1 MKPIA
6 FKDSISARL
15 LLAIITFPAL
25 LTLAGFFI
33 FQQVETQRIAEYS
46 TIKMRQLENFNST
59 LLFNLLES
67 FREKAIRIAADNQV
81 IVPYKLK
88 VHFQLKAYLEQ
99 LFDRDDLDTISII
112 TPDGTAEIS
121 VGKAIKNYRIDYANL
136 LETARSGQPISFY
149 AQRQTQMDEY
159 SLCLAAATPIL
170 SGNEVIAVLLIAK
183 DLVLDKPFSD
193 TLLISAG
200 RVQSESVES
209 AFLLPL
215 VAEAAMAVEIGPVSL
230 PGNQIVASKISLPDL
245 EDTENFLL
253 CGIDQQAAIAQNR
266 EILHYGIAI
275 SIFILLSLAFYSF
288 GLSKRLTRP
297 ILHMVN
303 VTDRIAAGDLSHR
316 LEISSTDEIG
326 RLGRSFNRMMENL
339 AQAEQALKKSTDR
352 LLLILDSITADIYVA
367 DMQTYEILFMNKAM
381 RKKFGSD
388 FTGRLCYTAFRNAD
402 QPCAHCTNSKLIDA
416 DGKPGK
422 VCIWEC
428 TNPITGIS
436 YLNYDRAI
444 QWVDGRIVRIQIA
457 TDVSARKKAED
468 ALKQVNDQL
477 EEIVRIRTAELEKAN
492 SELRLEIQAKQERE
506 QALQKAKAESD
517 QASRAKSEF
526 LANMS
531 HELRTPL
538 NHIIG
543 FTDLVL
549 SRSFGGLTAEQEEF
563 LKDALSSSHHLLS
576 LINDVLDL
584 SKVEAG
590 KMALELSE
598 VGIRELLQNSLVMVK
613 EKALKH
619 QLRLVV
625 DFDGAPEVILADE
638 RKIKQVVYNLLSNA
652 VKFTPAGGE
661 VRLGAAIQDAA
672 QLRDWP
678 TSVEGHE
685 KWLCVWVADT
695 GIGLE
700 PQDLNR
706 VFNPFE
712 QVESSLS
719 RKFQGTGLGLT
730 LTRKMVEL
738 HAGAIWAES
747 AGASKGSTFKFAIPF
762 RES

>member
-1 MKPIA
+1 
-6 FKDSISARL
+6 
-15 LLAIITFPAL
+15 
-25 LTLAGFFI
+25 
-33 FQQVETQRIAEYS
+33 
-46 TIKMRQLENFNST
+46 MRQLEHFNST
-59 LLFNLLES
+59 LLINNLES
-67 FREKAIRIAADNQV
+67 FREKAIRIAADNQI

-99 LFDRDDLDTISII
+99 LFGRDDLDTISIMS
-112 TPDGTAEIS
+112 PDGTAEIS
-121 VGKAIKNYRIDYANL
+121 AGQAIKNYRIDYANL
-136 LETARSGQPISFY
+136 LETARAGQPISFY
-149 AQRQTQMDEY
+149 AQRQAQMNEY

-183 DLVLDKPFSD
+183 DLVLDQPFSN

-215 VAEAAMAVEIGPVSL
+215 AAEASMALGIGPVSL
-230 PGNQIVASKISLPDL
+230 PDNQITASKIGLPGL
-245 EDTENFLL
+245 EDAENFLL
-253 CGIDQQAAIAQNR
+253 CGIDQQAALAQNR
-266 EILHYGIAI
+266 EILHYGIGI
-275 SIFILLSLAFYSF
+275 SIFILLGLAVYSF

-297 ILHMVN
+297 LLHMVN
-303 VTDRIAAGDLSHR
+303 VTDRVAAGDLTHR

-326 RLGRSFNRMMENL
+326 HLGRSFNRMMENL
-339 AQAEQALKKSTDR
+339 ARAEQALKQSTDR
-352 LLLILDSITADIYVA
+352 LLLILDSIAADIYVA
-367 DMQTYEILFMNKAM
+367 DMQTYEILFMNMAM
-381 RKKFGSD
+381 RKNFGSD
-388 FTGRLCYTAFRNAD
+388 FTGSICYSAFRNAD
-402 QPCAHCTNSKLIDA
+402 LPCAHCTNSTLLDA

-428 TNPITGIS
+428 TNPITGLS
-436 YLNYDRAI
+436 YINYDRAI

-468 ALKQVNDQL
+468 ALKRVNDQL
-477 EEIVRIRTAELEKAN
+477 EEIIQIRTAELEKAN

-506 QALQKAKAESD
+506 KALQKAKAESD
-517 QASRAKSEF
+517 QANRAKSEF

-549 SRSFGGLTAEQEEF
+549 SRSFGELTAEQEEF
-563 LKDALSSSHHLLS
+563 LKDVFSSSRHLLS

-590 KMALELSE
+590 KMELELSE

-625 DFDGAPEVILADE
+625 DLDGVPEAILADE

-661 VRLGAAIQDAA
+661 VRLAAAIQPAE
-672 QLRDWP
+672 QMSGCP
-678 TSVEGHE
+678 ISMQGHD
-685 KWLCVWVADT
+685 KWLSVLVADT
-695 GIGLE
+695 GIGLDAK
-700 PQDLNR
+700 DLER
-706 VFNPFE
+706 IFNPFE
-712 QVESSLS
+712 QVEGSTS
-719 RKFQGTGLGLT
+719 RKYQGTGLGLT

-738 HAGAIWAES
+738 HSGSIWAES
-747 AGASKGSTFKFAIPF
+747 AGSGKGSTFRFVIPLK
-762 RES
+762 EAMDETPAAAHLK